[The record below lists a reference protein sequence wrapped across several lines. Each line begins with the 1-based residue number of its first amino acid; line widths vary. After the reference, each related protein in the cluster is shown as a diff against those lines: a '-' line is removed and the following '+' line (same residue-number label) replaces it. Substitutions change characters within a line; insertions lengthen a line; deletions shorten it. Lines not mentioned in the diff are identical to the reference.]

1 MYRVIFE
8 KSVLKFFQKHKS
20 EKIITQLKKS
30 IEKLQQNPLDE
41 TLDVKS
47 LKWFDWKYRL
57 RIWDYRFIYEVD
69 NEEIII
75 IFIYAWNR
83 WDVYKKI

>member
-8 KSVLKFFQKHKS
+8 KSVLKFLEKHKS

-30 IEKLQQNPLDE
+30 IEKLQQNPIDN
-41 TLDVKS
+41 TLDIKS

-57 RIWDYRFIYEVD
+57 RIWDYRFIYEID

-75 IFIYAWNR
+75 IFIYAWKR
-83 WDVYKKI
+83 WDIYKKF

>member
-8 KSVLKFFQKHKS
+8 KRVLKFLEKHKS

-30 IEKLQQNPLDE
+30 IEKLQQNPIDN
-41 TLDVKS
+41 TLDIKS

-57 RIWDYRFIYEVD
+57 RICDYRFIYEID

-83 WDVYKKI
+83 WDIYKKF